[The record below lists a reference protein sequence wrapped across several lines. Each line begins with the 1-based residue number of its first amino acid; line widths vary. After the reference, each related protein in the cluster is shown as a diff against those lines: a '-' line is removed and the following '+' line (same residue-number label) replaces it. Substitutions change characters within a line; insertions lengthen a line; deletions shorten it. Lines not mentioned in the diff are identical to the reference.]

1 MRSGAEHRAE
11 CPVGLDEGHP
21 GILNRTT
28 DDDLIKASRAAACRG
43 FCGPESPDEYPFA
56 STYQGGAGARVASVP
71 LWEQRI
77 QGGVMS
83 RFYATHGIGDGD
95 PFRVIVTGLKEP

>member
-1 MRSGAEHRAE
+1 VSSAADSD
-11 CPVGLDEGHP
+11 CVG
-21 GILNRTT
+21 I
-28 DDDLIKASRAAACRG
+28 
-43 FCGPESPDEYPFA
+43 
-56 STYQGGAGARVASVP
+56 SVR
-71 LWEQRI
+71 EQRI